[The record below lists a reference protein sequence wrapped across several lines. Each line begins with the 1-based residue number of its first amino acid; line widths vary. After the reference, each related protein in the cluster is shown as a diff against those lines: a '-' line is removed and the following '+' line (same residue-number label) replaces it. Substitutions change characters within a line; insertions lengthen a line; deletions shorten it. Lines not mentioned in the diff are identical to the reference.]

1 MTDKEQKVS
10 VSVFNWG
17 PCVVKLK
24 MMDDFKQLLLDEAK
38 NNKRDF
44 RDKLAGILEKETG
57 YSEES
62 KAKVVPALANYLG
75 VYDQMFERFVNKKY
89 EKKPEYILSALWIN
103 YQKKVNIIHHMTMTV
118 SYLL

>member
-1 MTDKEQKVS
+1 MTDKEQKVE

-38 NNKRDF
+38 NNKKDF
-44 RDKLAGILEKETG
+44 RDKLAGIIEKETG

-62 KAKVVPALANYLG
+62 KAKVVPMLANYLG
-75 VYDQMFERFVNKKY
+75 VYDQMFERFINKKY
-89 EKKPEYILSALWIN
+89 EKKQYRKTIFKRDKYER
-103 YQKKVNIIHHMTMTV
+103 KIH
-118 SYLL
+118 SIPAQQSPS